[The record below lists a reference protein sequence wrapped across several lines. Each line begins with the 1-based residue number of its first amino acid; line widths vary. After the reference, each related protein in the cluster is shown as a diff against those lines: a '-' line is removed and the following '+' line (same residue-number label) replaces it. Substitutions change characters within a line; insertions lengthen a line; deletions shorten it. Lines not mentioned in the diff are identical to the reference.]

1 MKTSFMKRKWGV
13 ALVLTF
19 CLSGLQMAYAQSGY
33 PDRTVHLIVP
43 QAAGG
48 PSDVLGRTVAQ
59 KLSESLGKS
68 VIIDNKPGAGG
79 NIGTDATA
87 KAKPDGYT
95 LLITII
101 GILGINETLY
111 KTLPFNVVK
120 DLDGV
125 SKIASSPMVL
135 VANPAFEPNSIA
147 ELVALAK
154 SKPALTISYGSAGTG
169 SPQHI
174 GGELLNTKAGIK
186 LGHVPYKGATPALT
200 DLLGGQVPLAIVG
213 LPAAMPYIKAGKL
226 KAIAIFSRSRSKL
239 APNIPTF
246 VESGYPEIEAE
257 LVYGVFAP
265 IGTPKPIINLLN
277 QKIGDALN
285 SKEVN
290 DKFLNDGFDVA
301 LSTPNELNEY
311 LKNDIQKWRPIVRD
325 SGATS
330 D

>member
-1 MKTSFMKRKWGV
+1 MKSKIIS
-13 ALVLTF
+13 VLAPILCIF
-19 CLSGLQMAYAQSGY
+19 HLSLANAQTIY
-33 PDRTVHLIVP
+33 PDKAIRLIVP

-59 KLSESLGKS
+59 KLSDSLGKN
-68 VIIDNKPGAGG
+68 VIVDNKPGAGG
-79 NIGTDATA
+79 NIGTDALA
-87 KAKPDGYT
+87 KSKPDGYVM
-95 LLITII
+95 LITIV

-111 KTLPFNVVK
+111 RSLPFNVTK

-125 SKIASSPMVL
+125 AKVASSPMVL
-135 VANPAFEPNSIA
+135 VANPAFEPNTIP
-147 ELVALAK
+147 ELITLAK
-154 SKPALTISYGSAGTG
+154 SKPAMSIAYGSAGTG

-174 GGELLNTKAGIK
+174 GGELLNSKAGIK
-186 LGHVPYKGATPALT
+186 LSHIPYKGAAPALT

-226 KAIAIFSRSRSKL
+226 KAIAVFSKSRSKL

-246 VESGYPEIEAE
+246 VEAGYPEIEAD
-257 LVYGVFAP
+257 LVYGVFVPA
-265 IGTPKPIINLLN
+265 GTPKPVINLLN

-285 SKEVN
+285 AKDVKE
-290 DKFLNDGFDVA
+290 KLLNDGFDVVY
-301 LSTPNELNEY
+301 SSPNELNEY
-311 LKNDIQKWRPIVRD
+311 LKSEIQKWRPIVKD

>member
-1 MKTSFMKRKWGV
+1 MKSKIIS
-13 ALVLTF
+13 ALIPILCVSYLN
-19 CLSGLQMAYAQSGY
+19 LANAQTAY
-33 PDRTVHLIVP
+33 PDKAIRLIVP

-59 KLSESLGKS
+59 KLSESLGKN
-68 VIIDNKPGAGG
+68 VIVDNKPGAGG
-79 NIGTDATA
+79 NIGTDALA
-87 KAKPDGYT
+87 KSKPDGYVM
-95 LLITII
+95 LITIV

-111 KTLPFNVVK
+111 KSLPFNVTK

-125 SKIASSPMVL
+125 AKVASSPMVL
-135 VANPAFEPNSIA
+135 VANPAFEPNTIP
-147 ELVALAK
+147 ELISLAK
-154 SKPALTISYGSAGTG
+154 SKPAMSIAYGSAGTG

-174 GGELLNTKAGIK
+174 GGELLNSKAGIK
-186 LGHVPYKGATPALT
+186 LSHIPYKGAAPALT

-226 KAIAIFSRSRSKL
+226 KAIAVFSKSRSKL

-246 VESGYPEIEAE
+246 VESGYPEIEAD
-257 LVYGVFAP
+257 LVYGVFVP
-265 IGTPKPIINLLN
+265 TGTPKPVINLLN

-285 SKEVN
+285 AKDVKE
-290 DKFLNDGFDVA
+290 KLLNDGFDVVY
-301 LSTPNELNEY
+301 SSPGELNEY
-311 LKNDIQKWRPIVRD
+311 LKSEIQKWRPIVRD

>member
-1 MKTSFMKRKWGV
+1 MKSKIIS
-13 ALVLTF
+13 ALIPILCVSYLN
-19 CLSGLQMAYAQSGY
+19 LANAQTAY
-33 PDRTVHLIVP
+33 PDKAIRLIVP

-59 KLSESLGKS
+59 KLSESLGKN
-68 VIIDNKPGAGG
+68 VIVDNKPGAGG
-79 NIGTDATA
+79 NIGTDALA
-87 KAKPDGYT
+87 KSKPDGYVM
-95 LLITII
+95 LITIV

-111 KTLPFNVVK
+111 KSLPFNVTK

-125 SKIASSPMVL
+125 AKVASSPMVL
-135 VANPAFEPNSIA
+135 VANPAFEPNTIP
-147 ELVALAK
+147 ELISLAK
-154 SKPALTISYGSAGTG
+154 SKPAMSIAYGSAGTG

-174 GGELLNTKAGIK
+174 GGELLNSKAGIK
-186 LGHVPYKGATPALT
+186 LSHIPYKGAAPALT

-226 KAIAIFSRSRSKL
+226 KAIAVFSKSRSKL

-246 VESGYPEIEAE
+246 VESGYPEIEAD
-257 LVYGVFAP
+257 LVYGVFVP
-265 IGTPKPIINLLN
+265 TGTPKPVINLLN

-285 SKEVN
+285 AKDVKE
-290 DKFLNDGFDVA
+290 KLLNDGFDVVY
-301 LSTPNELNEY
+301 SSPNELNEY
-311 LKNDIQKWRPIVRD
+311 LKNEIQKWRPIVRD

>member
-1 MKTSFMKRKWGV
+1 MKSKIIS
-13 ALVLTF
+13 VLAPILCIF
-19 CLSGLQMAYAQSGY
+19 HLSLANAQTIY
-33 PDRTVHLIVP
+33 PDKAIRLIVP

-59 KLSESLGKS
+59 KLSDSLGKN
-68 VIIDNKPGAGG
+68 VIVDNKPGAGG
-79 NIGTDATA
+79 NIGTDALA
-87 KAKPDGYT
+87 KSKPDGYVM
-95 LLITII
+95 LITIV

-111 KTLPFNVVK
+111 KSLPFNVTK

-125 SKIASSPMVL
+125 AKVASSPMVL
-135 VANPAFEPNSIA
+135 VANPAFEPNTIP
-147 ELVALAK
+147 ELITLAK
-154 SKPALTISYGSAGTG
+154 SKPAMSIAYGSAGTG

-174 GGELLNTKAGIK
+174 GGELLNSKAGIK
-186 LGHVPYKGATPALT
+186 LSHIPYKGAAPALT

-226 KAIAIFSRSRSKL
+226 KAIAVFSKSRSKL

-246 VESGYPEIEAE
+246 VEAGYPEIEAD
-257 LVYGVFAP
+257 LVYGVFVPA
-265 IGTPKPIINLLN
+265 GTPKPVINLLN

-285 SKEVN
+285 AKDVKE
-290 DKFLNDGFDVA
+290 KLLNDGFDVVY
-301 LSTPNELNEY
+301 SSPNELNEY
-311 LKNDIQKWRPIVRD
+311 LKSEIQKWRPIVKD